1 MGRPW
6 PRTTALFLNG
16 WVLLRTAS
24 NADTISRQSAKPTV
38 SRTSAIFKA
47 KRGVAFT
54 CTVFSQQDNCWLTLV
69 CQYSRLKGGVA
80 FTSIVFSQQD
90 NCWLTLV
97 CQYSRLKGGVAFTCI
112 VFSQQ
117 DNCWLTLVCQY
128 SRLKGS
134 MAFTCI
140 VFSQQDNCWLTLVC
154 QYSRLKGGMAFTCIV
169 FSQQDN
175 CWLTLVCQYSRLKGV
190 WPLPVSYF
198 HSRITVD
205 WLLFVNIQGWKGGVA
220 FTCIIFS
227 QQDNC
232 WLTLVCH
239 FM

>member
-1 MGRPW
+1 MLTPFQGRVQSP
-6 PRTTALFLNG
+6 L
-16 WVLLRTAS
+16 WVEHL
-24 NADTISRQSAKPTV
+24 
-38 SRTSAIFKA
+38 
-47 KRGVAFT
+47 
-54 CTVFSQQDNCWLTLV
+54 
-69 CQYSRLKGGVA
+69 
-80 FTSIVFSQQD
+80 
-90 NCWLTLV
+90 
-97 CQYSRLKGGVAFTCI
+97 QYSRLKGGVAFTCI

-128 SRLKGS
+128 SRLKGGV
-134 MAFTCI
+134 AFTRI
-140 VFSQQDNCWLTLVC
+140 IFSQQDNCWLTLVC

-232 WLTLVCH
+232 WLTLVCQYSRLKGVWPLPVSYFH
-239 FM
+239 SRITVDWLLFVTLCKVS